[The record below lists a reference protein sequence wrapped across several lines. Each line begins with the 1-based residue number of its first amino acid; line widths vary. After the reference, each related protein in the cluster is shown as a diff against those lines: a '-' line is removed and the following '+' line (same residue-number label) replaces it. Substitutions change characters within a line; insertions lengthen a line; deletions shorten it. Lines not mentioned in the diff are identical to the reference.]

1 MGVVIHL
8 LDKVEIWVSP
18 EILNEY
24 REVPIELKAEDKIN
38 HEQLKILIAGI
49 ASFVLEAKIA
59 YPKKTISVCRDIEDN
74 MILECCLTAKV
85 DFLVTGDKDL
95 LEIDPSALRETGL
108 GRLGILRPRD
118 FLDYLK

>member
-1 MGVVIHL
+1 MEVVIHL

-59 YPKKTISVCRDIEDN
+59 YPK
-74 MILECCLTAKV
+74 
-85 DFLVTGDKDL
+85 
-95 LEIDPSALRETGL
+95 
-108 GRLGILRPRD
+108 RLFQFAGI
-118 FLDYLK
+118 

>member
-1 MGVVIHL
+1 M
-8 LDKVEIWVSP
+8 
-18 EILNEY
+18 NEY
-24 REVPIELKAEDKIN
+24 RQVPIELEAEDKIN

-59 YPKKTISVCRDIEDN
+59 YPKKTISVCRDVEDD
-74 MILECCLTAKV
+74 MVLECCLAAKA

-118 FLDYLK
+118 FLDYLQ

>member
-1 MGVVIHL
+1 MEVVIHL